1 MRVYGVIRRAIMLNL
16 LHVKNTRPRIRT
28 ASPLLRA
35 CGNFWR
41 FVPGCQLMVNVV
53 DPDSVPNAESGK
65 EF

>member
-35 CGNFWR
+35 CGNLWR
-41 FVPGCQLMVNVV
+41 SVPGCHLMVNVV
-53 DPDSVPNAESGK
+53 DSDSVPNAESGK

>member
-35 CGNFWR
+35 CGNLWGLC
-41 FVPGCQLMVNVV
+41 PGA
-53 DPDSVPNAESGK
+53 S
-65 EF
+65 